1 MIGRENEKAFLLKK
15 ARSGAPELVVLYG
28 RRRVGKTFLLENSF
42 PGALFL
48 TADLSDTASLISR
61 FSIPVK
67 EMLGLPQTLAVTDW
81 DTFFDLLAQ
90 SLAQTDTPVIWDE
103 FQYIPQRDPAF
114 LSVFQRWWDSTFSR
128 TPVTM
133 VLCGSFIGMMEKL
146 ALAQNSPLYGRRT
159 AQYHLRPLDFF
170 SAQQFIPHMEPVDR
184 VSLYS
189 ITGGIPLYLKQFS
202 SFSSLKKGLM
212 TKVLAPG
219 EFLVEEGRF
228 LVLEEFKKDPST
240 YFSILKAVASGR
252 TRSSE
257 IAQLT
262 GVPHHNLPPYLR
274 NLINLRLLSR
284 EYPFSL
290 KKPKNRPLYV
300 IEDEYL
306 RFYFR
311 YLFDA
316 QELIYRERG
325 SDVLERISASL
336 PEHVSFVFEKI
347 CRSWL
352 AINVAPEK
360 LGRWWDKN
368 EELDI
373 AAVSDNTL
381 FAAECKWTNQP
392 VGRKTYG
399 NLLRKTALLQQ
410 ALGREWDTTQY
421 YLFSKSGFRDIAASP
436 GLHMVD
442 LGTMAEETAG
452 S

>member
-1 MIGRENEKAFLLKK
+1 SGKA
-15 ARSGAPELVVLYG
+15 ELVVLYG

-42 PGALFL
+42 PDALFL
-48 TADLSDTASLISR
+48 TADLSESKALINR
-61 FSIPVK
+61 FSKPLK
-67 EMLGLPQTLAVTDW
+67 QLLGLPETIAVTHW
-81 DTFFDLLAQ
+81 DTFFDLLGQA
-90 SLAQTDTPVIWDE
+90 LRRNNGLVVVWDE

-114 LSVFQRWWDSTFSR
+114 LSVFQRWWDQTFCKM
-128 TPVTM
+128 PVTM

-159 AQYHLRPLDFF
+159 AQYHLQPLDFF
-170 SAQQFIPHMEPVDR
+170 SAQQFAPLMTPADR

-202 SFSSLKKGLM
+202 EYSSLEQGLLDK
-212 TKVLAPG
+212 TLAPG

-228 LVLEEFKKDPST
+228 IVLEEFKKDPTT
-240 YFSILKAVASGR
+240 YFSILRIVASGR

-290 KKPKNRPLYV
+290 KQPKNRPLYF
-300 IEDEYL
+300 IGDEYL

-311 YLFDA
+311 YLSSA

-325 SDVLERISASL
+325 QDVLKQVLVSL

-352 AINVAPEK
+352 AKTVSPESM
-360 LGRWWDKN
+360 GRWWDKN

-373 AAVSDNTL
+373 AAVSGDTL

-392 VGRKTYG
+392 VGRKTHG
-399 NLLRKTALLQQ
+399 NLLRKTALLDQ
-410 ALGREWDTTQY
+410 ALGKEWGATQY
-421 YLFSKSGFRDIAASP
+421 YLFSKSGFRDIAESP
-436 GLHMVD
+436 GLHLVD
-442 LGTMAEETAG
+442 LERMAE
-452 S
+452 